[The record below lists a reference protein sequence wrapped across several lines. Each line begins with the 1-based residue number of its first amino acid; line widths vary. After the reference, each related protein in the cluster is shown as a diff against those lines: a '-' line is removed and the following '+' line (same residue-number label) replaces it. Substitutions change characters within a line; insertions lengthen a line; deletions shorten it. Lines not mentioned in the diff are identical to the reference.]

1 MAFTITG
8 VSVTP
13 HKPVDIGST
22 LQPGDMRDGKVWD
35 GERWVSEGEWKSRTS
50 KKVTSA

>member
-1 MAFTITG
+1 MAFSKTG

-13 HKPVDIGST
+13 PKPVNVTAS

-35 GERWVSEGEWKSRTS
+35 GEKRVSEDEWKSRDS
-50 KKVTSA
+50 KKGQGA